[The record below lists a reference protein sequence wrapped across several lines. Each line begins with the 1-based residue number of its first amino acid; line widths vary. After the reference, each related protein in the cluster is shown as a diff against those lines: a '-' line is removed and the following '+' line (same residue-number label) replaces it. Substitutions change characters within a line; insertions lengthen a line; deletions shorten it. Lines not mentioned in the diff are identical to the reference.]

1 MKKLFVVF
9 TVLTVLAACFSSVS
23 YADAAAN
30 YFEPV
35 YNADNWTVND
45 SEKFTFDNTAK
56 SVSTSGTDVKTATY
70 KDKGLTGDVILTFD
84 AKFGGSSN
92 SNHNKITLGSMV
104 FDFMGDGTFS
114 LTKGTDNIAGAVNNG
129 FIKNTKGNSI
139 VIVYKNAGEVVVY
152 DVTDTEQK
160 AVYSYNGSLLA
171 DCNDGTFGI
180 EDRYAGS
187 ITVSNI
193 KMYKPQNSFFDDFE
207 SDEDLSVKWD
217 LIYADGNKYVRKEA
231 KAGETYSLNYEATSN
246 KGNYAMVKEFFSN
259 GSYAVSFKFTSA
271 NSTAKYIY
279 FNKMN
284 ENAYYALKIWQTKDS
299 DGKLWY
305 NLGILKND
313 TELANVVGDD
323 KLSNLKNIK
332 IEYLAENGT
341 INVYVNDETT
351 PKLTATDTSYKMGKV
366 GVRLVATRIDNFKI
380 APISTAAPEFSIGEI
395 SMSGTVES
403 NSTVSGSAAAIN
415 TTDEGKSAVIIMAIY
430 KNGEIAEVKKTDC
443 VFEANCGEKPI
454 SISHTFGEIDIAD
467 KYKVKCFVFSSLD
480 NIIPLTQA
488 AAIPAEA

>member
-56 SVSTSGTDVKTATY
+56 SVITSGTDVKTATY

-84 AKFGGSSN
+84 AKFGGSSD
-92 SNHNKITLGSMV
+92 SNHNKIALGSMV

-171 DCNDGTFGI
+171 DANDGTFGI

-207 SDEDLSVKWD
+207 SNEDLSAKWD
-217 LIYADGNKYVRKEA
+217 LYIPDSTANRGYIKTIPE
-231 KAGETYSLNYEATSN
+231 GETNTYMSVVASYNPKNIAS
-246 KGNYAMVKEFFSN
+246 VKEVFTN
-259 GSYAVSFKFTSA
+259 GSYTISTYFKSA
-271 NSTAKYIY
+271 NSNKQSIY
-279 FNKMN
+279 FNKLSDS
-284 ENAYYALKIWQTKDS
+284 AYYALQIAQNSDKKYSLDIMKNTKSLKHFDGDVNLSKIDS
-299 DGKLWY
+299 F
-305 NLGILKND
+305 
-313 TELANVVGDD
+313 
-323 KLSNLKNIK
+323 K
-332 IEYLAENGT
+332 IEYISENGT

-351 PKLTATDTSYKMGKV
+351 PKLTATDNSYKMGKV
-366 GVRLVATRIDNFKI
+366 AVRLANSRIDNFKI
-380 APISTAAPEFSIGEI
+380 APISAAAPEFSIGEI

-403 NSTVSGSAAAIN
+403 NSTVTGSAAAIN

-467 KYKVKCFVFSSLD
+467 RYKVKCFVFSSLD